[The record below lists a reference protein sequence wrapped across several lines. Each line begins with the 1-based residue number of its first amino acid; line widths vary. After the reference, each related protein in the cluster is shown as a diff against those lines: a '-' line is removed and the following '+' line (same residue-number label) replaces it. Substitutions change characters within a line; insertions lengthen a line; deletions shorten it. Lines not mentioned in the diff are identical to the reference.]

1 MNKSLFIWFGLIC
14 TLLVL
19 WHGMERSA
27 YGQQG
32 SPSADHTQFLPA
44 IFLNSQSG
52 GTIPPVATATTS
64 ATAQTPTA
72 TATAVPTETPTATPT
87 LVQVATA
94 TATATS
100 AGPTATAT
108 ATPTAI
114 SVGPTATAT
123 ATPTATSVGPTPTAT
138 ATSIPFPDVTFACQ
152 AEPASGDAL
161 RLIIQAELSAPAPF
175 GGASFRLNFTDE
187 AGPIDDI
194 LRPLPF
200 QLINF
205 FSGDTVREATGFLSK
220 CDQVGQCTATYTV
233 AETNVTRYIDT
244 TVDCQY

>member
-1 MNKSLFIWFGLIC
+1 
-14 TLLVL
+14 
-19 WHGMERSA
+19 
-27 YGQQG
+27 
-32 SPSADHTQFLPA
+32 
-44 IFLNSQSG
+44 
-52 GTIPPVATATTS
+52 
-64 ATAQTPTA
+64 
-72 TATAVPTETPTATPT
+72 
-87 LVQVATA
+87 
-94 TATATS
+94 
-100 AGPTATAT
+100 
-108 ATPTAI
+108 
-114 SVGPTATAT
+114 
-123 ATPTATSVGPTPTAT
+123 
-138 ATSIPFPDVTFACQ
+138 VTFACQ

-220 CDQVGQCTATYTV
+220 CDQAGQCTATYTV
-233 AETNVTRYIDT
+233 AETNVTRYIGT